1 MKRALILAFVSTS
14 AIASSNYTQDARDIS
29 AAALCGATN
38 VTCQQSYT
46 SGAKDTSAA
55 FKRVLAAYK
64 AIRAAEVPPAPPP
77 SPPAPPP
84 APVPAPAPAP
94 SPAPPPPPSPPP
106 AVDTTL
112 HPLAFVPSPDV
123 DINTEL
129 VPAWGTGAIPPKGFT
144 GATPNLD
151 DPGAFRF
158 VCAPAGL
165 NYDDPIVYPN
175 QPGKSHL
182 HQYYGNTAI
191 NAASTYA
198 SIRTTGASTCNSPLN
213 RSGYW
218 EPAMLDGKGNVV
230 RPDVNALY
238 YKRYPKTHAYC
249 TVGNPLYQGDCVP
262 IPTGLRM
269 IFGYN
274 MQTMTAG
281 GGYYNCTGPTA
292 TQAHY
297 PASQNGL
304 RNAAAICGSGN
315 QLGMII
321 SAPDCWDGIHLD
333 TPDHRSHM
341 SYMKRDP
348 NTGQMKC
355 PATHPKVIPQL
366 TLGVWYSV
374 GPEGATTWSLSSDDM
389 PGMQMTPGSTFHADY
404 FEGWDERVKLM
415 WEDNCINLRL
425 NCSGGDLGNSKQLKM
440 FSGFSIKANPRLVPV
455 PPKP

>member
-1 MKRALILAFVSTS
+1 MRSLTFATLLATISTAALAS
-14 AIASSNYTQDARDIS
+14 ANYTQDARDLS
-29 AAALCGATN
+29 AAALCGASN
-38 VTCQQSYT
+38 VTCQQSYI

-55 FKRVLAAYK
+55 FKRVLSTYK

-77 SPPAPPP
+77 APVPAPTP
-84 APVPAPAPAP
+84 APVPAPV
-94 SPAPPPPPSPPP
+94 PPPVPT
-106 AVDTTL
+106 DTTL
-112 HPLAFVPSPDV
+112 HPIAFVPSPDV

-191 NAASTYA
+191 TAASTYA

-218 EPAMLDGKGNVV
+218 EPAMLTGTGMVV

-238 YKRYPKTHAYC
+238 YKRYPKTHPFC
-249 TVGNPLYQGDCVP
+249 TLGNSLYQGECVP

-269 IFGYN
+269 VFGFN
-274 MQTMTAG
+274 MLTMTAG
-281 GGYYNCTGPTA
+281 GGYYNCQGPTA

-304 RNAAAICGSGN
+304 RTAAAVCGPGN

-321 SAPDCWDGIHLD
+321 SAPNCWDGKNLD
-333 TPDHRSHM
+333 IADHRAHM
-341 SYMKRDP
+341 YNMKRDP

-374 GPEGATTWSLSSDDM
+374 GPEGANTWELSSDTMADGSKM
-389 PGMQMTPGSTFHADY
+389 VAGSTFHADY

-425 NCSGGDLGNSKQLKM
+425 NCSGGDLGNGKQLKM

-455 PPKP
+455 PVRP